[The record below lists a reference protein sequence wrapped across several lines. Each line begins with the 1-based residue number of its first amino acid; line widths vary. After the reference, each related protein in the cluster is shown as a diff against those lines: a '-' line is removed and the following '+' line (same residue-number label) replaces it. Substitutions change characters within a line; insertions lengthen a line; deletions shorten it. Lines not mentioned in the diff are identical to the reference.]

1 MITCGETSIYR
12 GVPSPFVYVSLT
24 LRCCGG
30 VAGSDAELELT
41 NGACLESGDMIIA
54 NDGES
59 VCVALWPGA
68 GAGEDEE
75 DEDAV
80 VVVVVAVAGCGGSAD
95 NGVGVDCG
103 CDCGGGSAA
112 GVWRLHDGLPYGD
125 TAETDASPSGYFR
138 LREAEGGVM
147 GTTTGRRLSSPPPPL
162 LLLPG
167 STAGA
172 ASGVMEDEV
181 DRRRTEDED
190 AEGEG
195 TDMAVTGAGGGGADA
210 DAGTGRRHLTSQ
222 GGGGGMCA
230 PGVVI

>member
-1 MITCGETSIYR
+1 MITCSETSIYR
-12 GVPSPFVYVSLT
+12 GVPSPFVYVNLT

-80 VVVVVAVAGCGGSAD
+80 VVVVVAVAGGGGSTD

-112 GVWRLHDGLPYGD
+112 GVWRLHDGLP
-125 TAETDASPSGYFR
+125 
-138 LREAEGGVM
+138 
-147 GTTTGRRLSSPPPPL
+147 
-162 LLLPG
+162 
-167 STAGA
+167 
-172 ASGVMEDEV
+172 
-181 DRRRTEDED
+181 
-190 AEGEG
+190 
-195 TDMAVTGAGGGGADA
+195 
-210 DAGTGRRHLTSQ
+210 
-222 GGGGGMCA
+222 
-230 PGVVI
+230 

>member
-1 MITCGETSIYR
+1 MPYR

-30 VAGSDAELELT
+30 VAGSDAELEPT
-41 NGACLESGDMIIA
+41 NGASRESGDMIIA

-59 VCVALWPGA
+59 VWVARWPGA
-68 GAGEDEE
+68 GTGEDDE

-80 VVVVVAVAGCGGSAD
+80 AVVVAGGGTD
-95 NGVGVDCG
+95 NGAD
-103 CDCGGGSAA
+103 GGGGGASAA

-125 TAETDASPSGYFR
+125 TADTDASPSGYFR

-147 GTTTGRRLSSPPPPL
+147 GTTAGRRLSSPPP
-162 LLLPG
+162 G
-167 STAGA
+167 RTAGTG
-172 ASGVMEDEV
+172 SGVTAEDEV

-195 TDMAVTGAGGGGADA
+195 TDMADMGAGGGGADA
-210 DAGTGRRHLTSQ
+210 DADADAGTGRVHLISQ

-230 PGVVI
+230 PGVFN

>member
-1 MITCGETSIYR
+1 MRKTSELTRNLLYR

-30 VAGSDAELELT
+30 VAGSDAELEPT

-59 VCVALWPGA
+59 VCVALCPGA

-80 VVVVVAVAGCGGSAD
+80 VVVVVVVVAAGGGGGGGSTD
-95 NGVGVDCG
+95 NGAGVC
-103 CDCGGGSAA
+103 GSAA
-112 GVWRLHDGLPYGD
+112 GVWRLHEGLPYGD

-147 GTTTGRRLSSPPPPL
+147 GTTAGRRLSSL
-162 LLLPG
+162 LLLLLLPPG

-172 ASGVMEDEV
+172 ASGVTEDEV
-181 DRRRTEDED
+181 DRRRTED
-190 AEGEG
+190 EGEG

-230 PGVVI
+230 PGALI